1 MATEKWLQIF
11 WSTSEGGNNI
21 EEESFIRNA
30 QVLKRKLRNLNT
42 LPVNV

>member
-21 EEESFIRNA
+21 EEESFIRIKTV
-30 QVLKRKLRNLNT
+30 QVLT
-42 LPVNV
+42 QT